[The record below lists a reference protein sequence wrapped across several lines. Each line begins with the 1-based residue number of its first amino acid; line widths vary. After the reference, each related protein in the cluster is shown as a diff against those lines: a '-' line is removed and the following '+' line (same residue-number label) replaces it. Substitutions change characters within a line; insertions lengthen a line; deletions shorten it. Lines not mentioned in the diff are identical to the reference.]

1 MEPGRAKFVSNV
13 LFGAGILVMLLGRG
27 FENILTA
34 VLGLLIIVAG
44 AAVQLIFWRCPSC
57 GRYLG
62 RSTFGDIEYCP
73 HCGAPL

>member
-1 MEPGRAKFVSNV
+1 MSPHRSHYVTIALGI
-13 LFGAGILVMLLGRG
+13 AGILVMLLGQG
-27 FENILTA
+27 FENILVA

-44 AAVQLIFWRCPSC
+44 AAIQLIFWRCPSC

>member
-1 MEPGRAKFVSNV
+1 MEPGRGRFVSNV
-13 LFGAGILVMLLGRG
+13 LFGVGILVMLIGQG
-27 FENILTA
+27 VENILVA